1 MQRKGSGFIWTN
13 IYIYI
18 YIYKQISKTTVGIL
32 KELKHSCSFK
42 IFKKYMRILMD
53 TTGND
58 EGPIVLFDCLK
69 GLYNPLQA
77 TSATLADL

>member
-1 MQRKGSGFIWTN
+1 
-13 IYIYI
+13 
-18 YIYKQISKTTVGIL
+18 
-32 KELKHSCSFK
+32 
-42 IFKKYMRILMD
+42 MRILMD

-77 TSATLADL
+77 TSATLADLKILSVFLSTVRGGLHFPF